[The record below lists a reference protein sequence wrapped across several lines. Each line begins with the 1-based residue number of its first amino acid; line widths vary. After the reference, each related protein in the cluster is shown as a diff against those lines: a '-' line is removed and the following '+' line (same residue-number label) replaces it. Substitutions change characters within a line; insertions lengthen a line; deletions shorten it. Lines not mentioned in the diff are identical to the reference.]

1 MDVGQP
7 EWASLE
13 LVGEFCV
20 VESEQVQHRRVQVMH
35 VYFVLRDIEAKLIGL
50 AENDTAL
57 ESAACHPHRE
67 CIRMMIASVG
77 PALHHRGTAK
87 LAAPDDDRVLQQPSL
102 LQILDK
108 RCRCF
113 V

>member
-1 MDVGQP
+1 MDVGQAERP
-7 EWASLE
+7 PLE
-13 LVGEFCV
+13 LVGELRV

-35 VYFVLRDIEAKLIGL
+35 VYLVLRDIEAKLIGL

-67 CIRMMIASVG
+67 CIRMMIASIG

-87 LAAPDDDRVLQQPSL
+87 LAAPDNDRVIQQS
-102 LQILDK
+102 
-108 RCRCF
+108 
-113 V
+113 